1 MEYKYQPK
9 GAFMANL
16 QTLKFNRDTLEVIV
30 GDGKYVVVKAFCQNI
45 GLDYGKQHRKLKSD
59 PTFEAKLL
67 KVQTP
72 GGVQDVFCIPLD
84 KLNGWLFTIN
94 PNKTKPEVREKLI
107 LYKKECF
114 RVLYEHFNKSTTP
127 PAGCPAERFDSRI
140 NGYKS
145 QIAQKNKK
153 IEDLRWELVAA
164 QTRLE
169 ELESRKIAGGDWIMM
184 EYNLLDLAGALSRH
198 KEELEAYGRQLEQI
212 AKAHRERMQFVDH
225 LLKNLIK
232 HHPKT
237 KNVAEHASKHAKKR
251 LR

>member
-1 MEYKYQPK
+1 MHGTHIKSFDGLELHFDENNTLASKEVAK
-9 GAFMANL
+9 GYGISSGNL
-16 QTLKFNRDTLEVIV
+16 RNQKFRHADELIKGIHYIEVWDEKFKRYITRWTL
-30 GDGKYVVVKAFCQNI
+30 DGVHMLGFFVKSERAKAF
-45 GLDYGKQHRKLKSD
+45 RKF
-59 PTFEAKLL
+59 TAKLL
-67 KVQTP
+67 SEIKRGNV
-72 GGVQDVFCIPLD
+72 
-84 KLNGWLFTIN
+84 
-94 PNKTKPEVREKLI
+94 EV
-107 LYKKECF
+107 
-114 RVLYEHFNKSTTP
+114 SATTP

-184 EYNLLDLAGALSRH
+184 EHNLLDLAGALSRH

-212 AKAHRERMQFVDH
+212 AKAHCERMQFVDH

-237 KNVAEHASKHAKKR
+237 KNVAEYASKHAKKR